1 MSQMNEWNKVPEKK
15 IIKMQTSHLPEVEF
29 QKLIGRMLCEL
40 RKRVKELSKSSN
52 KDTENINKNHSEM
65 KNTVN

>member
-1 MSQMNEWNKVPEKK
+1 MEQSSRKK

-40 RKRVKELSKSSN
+40 RKRVKELSESSN

>member
-1 MSQMNEWNKVPEKK
+1 MNGTKFQKKK

-40 RKRVKELSKSSN
+40 RKRVKELSESSN